1 MLEASMP
8 ARSEWFLDS
17 TNAGADCEQKEDNEW
32 GNELEQVAPHDVALD
47 APMSQIYSSNGFD
60 KW

>member
-1 MLEASMP
+1 MP